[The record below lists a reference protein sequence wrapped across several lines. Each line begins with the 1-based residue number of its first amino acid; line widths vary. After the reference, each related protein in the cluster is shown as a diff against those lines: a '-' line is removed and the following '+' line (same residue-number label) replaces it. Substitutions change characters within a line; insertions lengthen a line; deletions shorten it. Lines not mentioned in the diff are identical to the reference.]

1 MVAAVAPHSARMDDT
16 LARVRPVCSPPEVND
31 QLEAIWNSGQKCWG
45 SAGLDRGNFSVPHSW
60 EPGGKYKSSPVILP
74 EEISAILPHLKT
86 TAAAEPHLFTAIRLN
101 AQLQFRSAAQ
111 CPLAFST
118 S

>member
-1 MVAAVAPHSARMDDT
+1 MVGGVARHSARTDDA
-16 LARVRPVCSPPEVND
+16 LGRVPPVYSPPEVND
-31 QLEAIWNSGQKCWG
+31 QLEAVWNSGQKCWG
-45 SAGLDRGNFSVPHSW
+45 SAGLDCGNFSVPDSW
-60 EPGGKYKSSPVILP
+60 EPGRKYKTSPVILP

-111 CPLAFST
+111 CPLAFSAL
-118 S
+118 

>member
-1 MVAAVAPHSARMDDT
+1 MVGAGARHSARTDKT
-16 LARVRPVCSPPEVND
+16 LGRVRPV
-31 QLEAIWNSGQKCWG
+31 QKCWG
-45 SAGLDRGNFSVPHSW
+45 SAGLDCGNFPVPDSW
-60 EPGGKYKSSPVILP
+60 EPGGKYRSSPVILP
-74 EEISAILPHLKT
+74 EEIKCHHSTLKDH
-86 TAAAEPHLFTAIRLN
+86 AAAEPDLFTAIRLN